1 MPATLRSW
9 LLCVAAAVTLFDVIA
24 LGFHL
29 LAGGCDTVAA
39 TAVFRPLAT
48 VVLYAMRGQAA
59 AFAVL
64 VAHQACPIRSVRTHT
79 HTPVAP
85 RACPIRTRI
94 RVAPRA
100 AASAVRGCSLRRT
113 RMQVRAD
120 VDQLRRLL
128 LAASLVAVALPAT
141 AELAEVLRFGAI
153 SPLYLH
159 YIPAISPLHLRC
171 TCRCSASAWRRAR
184 AAAARRRRWRRPRF
198 ADRARKRTRSSQP

>member
-29 LAGGCDTVAA
+29 LAEGCDTVAA

-79 HTPVAP
+79 HTP
-85 RACPIRTRI
+85 
-94 RVAPRA
+94 VAPRA

>member
-64 VAHQACPIRSVRTHT
+64 VAHQACPIRSVR
-79 HTPVAP
+79 
-85 RACPIRTRI
+85 
-94 RVAPRA
+94 
-100 AASAVRGCSLRRT
+100 
-113 RMQVRAD
+113 AD

-141 AELAEVLRFGAI
+141 AELAEVLRLGAI
-153 SPLYLH
+153 SPLDL
-159 YIPAISPLHLRC
+159 P
-171 TCRCSASAWRRAR
+171 
-184 AAAARRRRWRRPRF
+184 
-198 ADRARKRTRSSQP
+198 